1 MKRYFALLLAVMML
15 MTSLPMA
22 LAKEPAAIKVGDV
35 IHGFE
40 VKEVTTFPLI
50 NADVTYFI
58 HQKTGAELLYL
69 ANDDTNRVF
78 ELTFKTPAESDMG
91 VPHVFEHATLGGSE
105 KYPSKELFFNLSYQT
120 YNTYMNAATYS
131 HMTTYPVAS
140 LSEEQLY
147 KYADYYTDSCFHP
160 MIHQDESIFTEEAW
174 RYSMD
179 SAESDLTI
187 AGTVYSEMQGSYTI
201 DSAAYQYYL
210 DVMYPG
216 SNSSHSSGGVPS
228 EIPDMTWQDV
238 KDYHTNY
245 YHPSNSIACLYGSFE
260 NYERFLALLDSYYA
274 AYEKADIVIAD
285 AGYTPLTEAQTQTF
299 QYAVE
304 ASSNTEKGARA
315 FYGFRLDGLDEE
327 TLNGIDLLATLLG
340 SASFPVIQ
348 RLKEALPAASTGC
361 SLTLD
366 TPVPSVV
373 FTASGIDEAEAAIF
387 KDTVDAALKEIVE
400 KGFDKEA
407 VDAIIAAFNM
417 DIRLITESS
426 TLGVDMIPNI
436 AYYWASTGDW
446 HGYLN
451 YIAYLDNFSKLAE
464 EGTFVTLLDKYLVQN
479 TKTALVTTVPVAGLK
494 EQQDAALAAELAIIK
509 AGMSEDEIAAIVANT
524 AALAQQT
531 ESTAGEYVAQL
542 QAVTVDSLPEE
553 VRVYDYTDVTGE
565 DSIRRIDVAAN
576 VDGVGQAMV
585 LLNVSD
591 IPQDYLHW
599 LQLYTDLLC
608 EVDTSEHDRA
618 QLAAL
623 ATRYLYDGVIK
634 VSMPFEGKTNMYIRS
649 AWIASDEDMAAA
661 YDFIYELLFKTQ
673 FTDAQRVLELVSA
686 KKNALKNSIT
696 QGIYNSILSRAQ
708 SISNPSTRAYTYMTD
723 IDYYLFLEELEAV
736 IAQQPDAVLAM
747 LQSVQAFVNNS
758 TGAISA
764 FAGSTESAA
773 NHREVADAFLA
784 GLEKREV
791 VPATYYDIPAPAR
804 AEGVI
809 VDSSVQYNLI
819 YATWEELGMEDYS
832 GDLDALTALVTDTFL
847 LPMLRDQY
855 GAYSVFHGAAADG
868 VYLMT
873 YRDPSVMETYA
884 VYAMLP
890 EMLKTYA
897 ADQETL
903 DGYILSAYSYYAQST
918 GELAGAANAIFNVI
932 DGKPQDEALTHMKAL
947 KGIKAEDLS
956 KYVDMYNN
964 LIANG
969 AIITAGGAGAIQA
982 NAALFE
988 ATINPFGAVDPSS
1001 IAFEDCPEEY
1011 PLYAEVRHAFEKGLM
1026 APNAETVFGVDAP
1039 ATLGDFAAAC
1049 YVMLGGGLAPE
1060 EAIAYLGQFGV
1071 VPADGAATQ
1080 PMTRLEMVT
1089 YMAYFNMALGAPV
1102 EGAALPECADAAEI
1116 SADDAPLLGWA
1127 VANGYLTPN
1136 AENAIAPSATATR
1149 AELAKMLTVFGP
1161 AMGF

>member
-1 MKRYFALLLAVMML
+1 MKKYLAMLLAIMML
-15 MTSLPMA
+15 MSSVC
-22 LAKEPAAIKVGDV
+22 LAEAPEAAAQVGDV
-35 IHGFE
+35 VHGFE
-40 VKEVTTFPLI
+40 VKEITTFPLI
-50 NADVTYFI
+50 NADVTYFV

-120 YNTYMNAATYS
+120 YNTYMNAGTYS

-147 KYADYYTDSCFHP
+147 KYADFYTDSCFHP

-216 SNSSHSSGGVPS
+216 SNASHSSGGVPS
-228 EIPDMTWQDV
+228 EIPNMTWQDV

-260 NYERFLALLDSYYA
+260 NYERFLELLDGYYS

-285 AGYTPLTEAQTQTF
+285 AGYAPLTEAQTRTF

-315 FYGFRLDGLDEE
+315 FYGFRLDGMDED
-327 TLNGIDLLATLLG
+327 TMNAVDLLATLLG

-361 SLTLD
+361 SMTLD
-366 TPVPSVV
+366 TPVPSIV
-373 FTASGIDEAEAAIF
+373 FTASGIDEAEAVIF

-426 TLGVDMIPNI
+426 TLGTDMIPNI

-451 YIAYLDNFSKLAE
+451 YIAYLDKFSQLAE

-479 TKTALVTTVPVAGLK
+479 TKTALVTTVPAAGLK
-494 EQQDAALAAELAIIK
+494 EQQDAALAAELAAIK
-509 AGMSEDEIAAIVANT
+509 AGMTEEEIAAIVANT

-565 DSIRRIDVAAN
+565 DGVRRIDVAAN

-623 ATRYLYDGVIK
+623 ATRYLYNGVIK
-634 VSMPFEGKTNMYIRS
+634 VSMPYEGKTNMYIRS
-649 AWIASDEDMAAA
+649 AWIAADEDMAAA
-661 YDFIYELLFKTQ
+661 YDFINELLFKTQ

-686 KKNALKNSIT
+686 KKNSLKNSIT

-723 IDYYLFLEELEAV
+723 IDYYLFLEQLEAV

-747 LQSVQAFVNNS
+747 LQSVQAYVNNS
-758 TGAISA
+758 AGAISA
-764 FAGSTESAA
+764 FAGNAESAA
-773 NHREVADAFLA
+773 NHRAVADAFLA
-784 GLEKREV
+784 NLNNREV
-791 VPATYYDIPAPAR
+791 VPAVYDIPSPAS

-819 YATWEELGMEDYS
+819 YATWEQLGLADYT

-855 GAYSVFHGAAADG
+855 GAYSVFHGASADG

-873 YRDPSVMETYA
+873 YRDPNVMETYV

-890 EMLKTYA
+890 ELLKAYA

-918 GELAGAANAIFNVI
+918 GELSGAANAIFNVI
-932 DGKPQDEALTHMKAL
+932 DGKPQDEALAHMKAL
-947 KGIKAEDLS
+947 KSIKAEDLS
-956 KYVDMYNN
+956 KYVDMYTN
-964 LIANG
+964 LVTNSCA
-969 AIITAGGAGAIQA
+969 ITAGGAAAIKA
-982 NAALFE
+982 NASMFE
-988 ATINPFGAVDPSS
+988 ATLNPFGAVDPTSV
-1001 IAFEDCPEEY
+1001 AFEDCAEDY
-1011 PLYAEVRHAFEKGLM
+1011 PLYAEVRNAFEKGLM
-1026 APNAETVFGVDAP
+1026 APAGETTFGVDAP
-1039 ATLGDFAAAC
+1039 ASLGDFAAAC
-1049 YVMLGGGLAPE
+1049 YVMLGGTLTPD

-1071 VPADGAATQ
+1071 VPADGASNQ
-1080 PMTRLEMVT
+1080 PLTRIEMIT
-1089 YMAYFNMALGAPV
+1089 YMAYFNMALGVPV
-1102 EGAALPECADAAEI
+1102 EEAALPECADAAEI
-1116 SADDAPLLGWA
+1116 SADDAGLIGWA
-1127 VANGYLTPN
+1127 AANGYIKPN
-1136 AENAIAPSATATR
+1136 AENAFAPNAPATR
-1149 AELAKMLTVFGP
+1149 ADLALMLTVFGP
-1161 AMGF
+1161 MMGF

>member
-1 MKRYFALLLAVMML
+1 MKKYLAMLLAIVVMM
-15 MTSLPMA
+15 SSVC
-22 LAKEPAAIKVGDV
+22 LAEAPEAAAAQVGDV
-35 IHGFE
+35 VHGFE
-40 VKEVTTFPLI
+40 VKEITTFPLI

-147 KYADYYTDSCFHP
+147 KYADFYTDSCLHP

-179 SAESDLTI
+179 SAQSDLTI

-216 SNSSHSSGGVPS
+216 SNASHSSGGVPS
-228 EIPDMTWQDV
+228 EIPNMTWQDV

-260 NYERFLALLDSYYA
+260 NYERFLELLDGYYS

-285 AGYTPLTEAQTQTF
+285 AGYVPLTEAQTQTF

-304 ASSNTEKGARA
+304 SSSNTEKGARA
-315 FYGFRLDGLDEE
+315 FYGFRLDGMDAD
-327 TLNGIDLLATLLG
+327 TMNAVDLLATLLG

-361 SLTLD
+361 SMTID
-366 TPVPSVV
+366 TPVPSIV
-373 FTASGIDEAEAAIF
+373 FTASGIDESEAVIF

-400 KGFDKEA
+400 KGFDKDA

-426 TLGVDMIPNI
+426 TLGTDMIPNI

-451 YIAYLDNFSKLAE
+451 YIAYLDKFAQLAE

-479 TKTALVTTVPVAGLK
+479 AKTALVTTVPVAGLK
-494 EQQDAALAAELAIIK
+494 EQQDAALAAELADIK
-509 AGMSEDEIAAIVANT
+509 AGMTEEEITAIVANT

-565 DSIRRIDVAAN
+565 DGVRRIDVSAN

-591 IPQDYLHW
+591 IPQKYLHW

-634 VSMPFEGKTNMYIRS
+634 VSMPFEGKTDMYIRS
-649 AWIASDEDMAAA
+649 AWIASDEDMTAA
-661 YDFIYELLFKTQ
+661 YDFINELLFKTQ

-686 KKNALKNSIT
+686 KKNSLKNSIT

-747 LQSVQAFVNNS
+747 LQSVQAYVNNS

-764 FAGSTESAA
+764 FAGNAESAA
-773 NHREVADAFLA
+773 NHRAVADAFLA
-784 GLEKREV
+784 KLDKREI
-791 VPATYYDIPAPAR
+791 VPAVYDIPAPAS

-819 YATWEELGMEDYS
+819 YATWEQLGLEDYS

-855 GAYSVFHGAAADG
+855 GAYSVLHGASADG
-868 VYLMT
+868 VYLLT
-873 YRDPSVMETYA
+873 YRDPNVMETYM

-890 EMLKTYA
+890 ELLKAYT

-932 DGKPQDEALTHMKAL
+932 DGKPQDEALAHMKAL
-947 KGIKAEDLS
+947 KSIKAEDLS
-956 KYVDMYNN
+956 KYVDMYTN
-964 LIANG
+964 LVTNSCA
-969 AIITAGGAGAIQA
+969 ITAGGAAAIQT

-988 ATINPFGAVDPSS
+988 ATLNPFGAVDPTS
-1001 IAFEDCPEEY
+1001 IAFEDCPEDY
-1011 PLYAEVRHAFEKGLM
+1011 PLYAEVRNVFEKGLM
-1026 APNAETVFGVDAP
+1026 APAGETTFGVDAP
-1039 ATLGDFAAAC
+1039 ATLGDFASAC
-1049 YVMLGGGLAPE
+1049 YVMLGGTLTPD

-1071 VPADGAATQ
+1071 VPADGAADQ
-1080 PMTRLEMVT
+1080 PLTRIEMAA
-1089 YMAYFNMALGAPV
+1089 YMAYFNMALGVAVEEAP
-1102 EGAALPECADAAEI
+1102 LPECTDAAEI
-1116 SADDAPLLGWA
+1116 SADDAGLIGWA
-1127 VANGYLTPN
+1127 AANGYVRPN
-1136 AENAIAPSATATR
+1136 AENAFAPYAPATR
-1149 AELAKMLTVFGP
+1149 ADLALMLTMFGP
-1161 AMGF
+1161 MMGF